1 MVPSAYFRKEGQ
13 SNYTLKASS
22 GWNETTHFGIVFTF
36 HYVFLR
42 HGKVH
47 SISKESP
54 RDQSNK
60 WYIKSAFM
68 IPPKWGLKKSAY
80 VSAFLP

>member
-47 SISKESP
+47 SISKVPGS
-54 RDQSNK
+54 
-60 WYIKSAFM
+60 IKQM
-68 IPPKWGLKKSAY
+68 VHKKCIYDTPKMGS
-80 VSAFLP
+80 